1 MTRHFFAS
9 QEGTVRIVRW
19 NGDGDHRQIG
29 RGAENRSNFG
39 WSQPAG
45 AATEAR
51 RRPSNA
57 ARLMITI
64 IFIIIIDIIEK
75 NPLGAEGAPAFLCV
89 DRRHNADCRSNR
101 TAVNRLTPGLDSHA
115 DEEREGR
122 NGGHY
127 FPHAHGHGLHS
138 GRAGGR
144 GADGGDGQR
153 GDSRRTTQVHRRGI
167 IIIMVIIRRSRDGTG
182 TGTGP

>member
-1 MTRHFFAS
+1 MRM
-9 QEGTVRIVRW
+9 VRW

-29 RGAENRSNFG
+29 RGAENRSSFG

-75 NPLGAEGAPAFLCV
+75 NPLGAEGAPAFLCC
-89 DRRHNADCRSNR
+89 ASAAQCRLPIKQDGGQSFD
-101 TAVNRLTPGLDSHA
+101 AGAGLA
-115 DEEREGR
+115 RGRGEGGEER
-122 NGGHY
+122 
-127 FPHAHGHGLHS
+127 
-138 GRAGGR
+138 RALL
-144 GADGGDGQR
+144 
-153 GDSRRTTQVHRRGI
+153 SS
-167 IIIMVIIRRSRDGTG
+167 RSRAWARTPLRPG
-182 TGTGP
+182 

>member
-1 MTRHFFAS
+1 MA
-9 QEGTVRIVRW
+9 I
-19 NGDGDHRQIG
+19 IG
-29 RGAENRSNFG
+29 RSGEGVENRSSFG
-39 WSQPAG
+39 WSQ
-45 AATEAR
+45 AR

-75 NPLGAEGAPAFLCV
+75 NPLGAEGAPAFLFV
-89 DRRHNADCRSNR
+89 GGTMPIADQTGRRSVA
-101 TAVNRLTPGLDSHA
+101 AVNRLTPGLDSHA
-115 DEEREGR
+115 DKEREGR

-153 GDSRRTTQVHRRGI
+153 GDSRRTAQVHRRCIIII

>member
-1 MTRHFFAS
+1 M
-9 QEGTVRIVRW
+9 RIVRW

-29 RGAENRSNFG
+29 RGAENRSSFG

-153 GDSRRTTQVHRRGI
+153 GDSRRTTQVHRRCI

>member
-9 QEGTVRIVRW
+9 QEGTVRMVRW

-29 RGAENRSNFG
+29 RGAENRSSFG

-89 DRRHNADCRSNR
+89 GGTMPIADQ
-101 TAVNRLTPGLDSHA
+101 TG
-115 DEEREGR
+115 
-122 NGGHY
+122 
-127 FPHAHGHGLHS
+127 
-138 GRAGGR
+138 
-144 GADGGDGQR
+144 
-153 GDSRRTTQVHRRGI
+153 
-167 IIIMVIIRRSRDGTG
+167 RRSIV
-182 TGTGP
+182 